1 MKLGR
6 WFGAAAAGLVI
17 VVLGCQEAVSP
28 KSSTVIGENLVRLT
42 VTPTAT
48 EVVRGSPMTFHVSL
62 ENEGSTP
69 VVLHFRDS
77 CQINP
82 YIQDQLGKTVLPV
95 GGWWICTG
103 ALTTLTVAP
112 GADVSRDFVWTGS
125 TEFRSELLLR
135 SLPPGKYFFSAE
147 VPADEVT
154 LRATIPVT
162 LK

>member
-6 WFGAAAAGLVI
+6 WFAAAAAGLVL

-28 KSSTVIGENLVRLT
+28 KSSTVIGENLVRLS
-42 VTPTAT
+42 VTPSAS
-48 EVVRGSPMTFHVSL
+48 EVARGAPMTFHVSL
-62 ENEGSTP
+62 ENQGSTP

-82 YIQDQLGKTVLPV
+82 YIQDRLGKTVLPEN
-95 GGWWICTG
+95 GWWICTG

-112 GADVSRDFVWTGS
+112 SSEVVRDFVWTGS

-154 LRATIPVT
+154 LRGTVPVV